1 MLDGKSFPRVGCT
14 PYVCNM
20 CDGATLTRSGQFLG
34 MKPTKKNC
42 SIYKLCA
49 WIDEGIHLGG
59 AHGHDREPI
68 VFTKTKC
75 FWLWHEWFM

>member
-20 CDGATLTRSGQFLG
+20 CDGAN
-34 MKPTKKNC
+34 KKWPI
-42 SIYKLCA
+42 SRHETHTIFFFPIYKLCA
-49 WIDEGIHLGG
+49 WIDEGMHFGG
-59 AHGHDREPI
+59 AHGHDKEPI